1 MILTGK
7 MPRPINPPSGCSF
20 HTRCPYAFARCRTE
34 ELLLRSVGEGHQSAC
49 HLTHAP
55 GAEILAAAAA

>member
-7 MPRPINPPSGCSF
+7 MPRPIKLPSGRSF
-20 HTRCPYAFARCRTE
+20 HTRCPYAFDRCRTE
-34 ELLLRSVGEGHQSAC
+34 EPLLRGVGEGHQSAC

-55 GAEILAAAAA
+55 GADIPAAK